1 MSTSETAPGEWETQ
15 ARIFVNAMLLGPRRH
30 ADSPA
35 QRFITATASFHG
47 LPEFDGRMPFKH
59 GSGSISDSVGDCQGT
74 DSNNPMT
81 QHVSVMDLEGRTV
94 ETNGSRIEFLQGTG
108 SRSRDFKSETLVSSH
123 SMRVTP
129 RHALVLDELIDLF
142 NQMRTL
148 IAIALHQDCRFN
160 GPIFL
165 LPEARADDCDADDPH
180 GQSYEYHARWSRGT
194 RHSFELYNRVLSY
207 ESLGPD
213 GIARWLLLEDECGH
227 VISRLSS
234 LRYATHIAFEDAL
247 LRVVAAADSLH
258 RVVYPR
264 NNRTK
269 ARTMLQELA
278 EYAGYPIH
286 DAIPNLEEWAHAVIT
301 ERDNA
306 AHNKGLMISKPA
318 LTSELV
324 QSVYLLVLVGL
335 LRRADCPE
343 RAFEDVRQSQPFG
356 WPMQRIFVE
365 FGGRQVGGMDG

>member
-1 MSTSETAPGEWETQ
+1 
-15 ARIFVNAMLLGPRRH
+15 
-30 ADSPA
+30 
-35 QRFITATASFHG
+35 
-47 LPEFDGRMPFKH
+47 MPFKH